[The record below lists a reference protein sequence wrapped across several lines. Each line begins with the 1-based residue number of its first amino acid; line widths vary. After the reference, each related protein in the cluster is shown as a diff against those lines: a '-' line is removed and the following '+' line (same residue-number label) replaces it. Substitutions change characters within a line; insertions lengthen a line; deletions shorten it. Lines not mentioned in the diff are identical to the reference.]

1 MDNVPVDSSPR
12 SAIARRLLIQSSA
25 SGEIKLPAVPGMLDE
40 YVTVCRM
47 LFGSFGIQFTDD
59 ELTHLRGV
67 LTEQLAQAYQAS
79 SRSQIVIT
87 YNKPACQAVDYTI
100 APRCLTVEE
109 AYAHARLTGL
119 HLLATIQAEIGDL
132 DRVVRIVKVLGMVN
146 AVPGFTQQ
154 PEVINGC
161 SDLLV
166 EVLGDRGRHARS
178 AVGVASL
185 PRNITVE
192 IEAIVE
198 VA

>member
-1 MDNVPVDSSPR
+1 MRVATRLAELGIELPEAKAPAANYV
-12 SAIARRLLIQSSA
+12 SAVLSGNLLFLA
-25 SGEIKLPAVPGMLDE
+25 GKGPYKPDGGMHTGVVGQD
-40 YVTVCRM
+40 VT
-47 LFGSFGIQFTDD
+47 I
-59 ELTHLRGV
+59 
-67 LTEQLAQAYQAS
+67 
-79 SRSQIVIT
+79 
-87 YNKPACQAVDYTI
+87 
-100 APRCLTVEE
+100 EE